1 MKLLVIEDETDLSR
15 SICDYLS
22 RDNFICEP
30 AYDFN
35 EAIFKITGNQY
46 ECILLD
52 INLPKGNG
60 LKVLEEL
67 RVQGKSSGVL
77 IISARNSLNDKLE
90 GLNLGA
96 DDYLTKPFHLP
107 ELSARIV
114 AIMRRKLFGGHNRI
128 LTEDLSIDI
137 QDKTVTGRNGPLDLT
152 RKEYDLLLYFV
163 ANRNKVITKEAIVE
177 HLWGDHIDLNDNY
190 DFIYTHI
197 KNLRKKLLQSG
208 SRDYIRAVYG
218 MGYQFRAD
226 SAHPINP

>member
-107 ELSARIV
+107 ELSARIA

-197 KNLRKKLLQSG
+197 RNLRKKLVDAGSG
-208 SRDYIRAVYG
+208 DYIKTVYG
-218 MGYQFRAD
+218 SGYRFTD
-226 SAHPINP
+226 S